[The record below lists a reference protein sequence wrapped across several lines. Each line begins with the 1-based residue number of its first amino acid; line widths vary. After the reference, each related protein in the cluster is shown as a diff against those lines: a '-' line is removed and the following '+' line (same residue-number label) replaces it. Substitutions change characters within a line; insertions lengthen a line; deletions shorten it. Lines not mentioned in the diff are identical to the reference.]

1 MRNHAVV
8 IILTCFVLLSCSQH
22 GKYNPEGKTQTDKTL
37 TVDSL
42 KGRLSAKAMPPK
54 YNSSNL
60 QLFCNNEITSYCV
73 PLPLQEFKEDF
84 NNASLIKA
92 KHKFVLK
99 SDTAAF
105 NSIEVQAFSIDKKN
119 NYNTKLFYQ
128 RDKNNIEEGGL
139 GIDTSYIDEARH
151 LYLIKGY
158 LPNYINMRFVQV
170 NWILKDR
177 LAIYFNYYDKD
188 EALWM
193 DWINAII
200 QRGVSFSN
208 H

>member
-1 MRNHAVV
+1 MRNHAAAIV
-8 IILTCFVLLSCSQH
+8 LTCFVLLSCNQT
-22 GKYNPEGKTQTDKTL
+22 GKYNPAGKTQTDNHL
-37 TVDSL
+37 TGDSL
-42 KGRLSAKAMPPK
+42 KSAHSAKALAPT

-60 QLFCNNEITSYCV
+60 QLFCNNEIISCCV
-73 PLPLQEFKEDF
+73 LLPLQEFKEDF

-92 KHKFVLK
+92 KHRFVLK
-99 SDTAAF
+99 NDTAAF

-128 RDKNNIEEGGL
+128 RDKNNVKEGGL
-139 GIDTSYIDEARH
+139 GIDSTYIDERNH
-151 LYLIKGY
+151 YYFIKGY
-158 LPNYINMRFVQV
+158 LPNYMNMHFVQL

-177 LAIYFNYYDKD
+177 VAIYFNYYDKD

-193 DWINAII
+193 EWVNAII
-200 QRGVSFSN
+200 KRGVSFGD